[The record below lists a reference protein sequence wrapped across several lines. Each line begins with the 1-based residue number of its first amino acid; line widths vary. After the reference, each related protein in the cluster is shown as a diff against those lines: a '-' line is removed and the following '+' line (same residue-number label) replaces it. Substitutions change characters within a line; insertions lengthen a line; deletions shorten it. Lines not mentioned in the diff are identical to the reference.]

1 MRIIVLGISWI
12 IALLMFIYSGISFCP
27 IADIFVMVTVKVLR
41 TESLNKN
48 IIPLDILYLYTF
60 QIRPVKK
67 TGMFYIWSHKYY
79 SSYCFFKCDAFT
91 NYVYTQ
97 VAIPFEPSVWP
108 KVSHQNGR

>member
-60 QIRPVKK
+60 QIMLFKK
-67 TGMFYIWSHKYY
+67 NKIIF
-79 SSYCFFKCDAFT
+79 
-91 NYVYTQ
+91 
-97 VAIPFEPSVWP
+97 
-108 KVSHQNGR
+108 